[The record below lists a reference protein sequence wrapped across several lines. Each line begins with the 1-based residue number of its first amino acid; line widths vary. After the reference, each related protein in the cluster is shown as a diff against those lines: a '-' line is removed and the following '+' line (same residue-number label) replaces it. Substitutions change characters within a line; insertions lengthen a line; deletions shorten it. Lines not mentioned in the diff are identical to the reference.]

1 MSKLFYIAACLL
13 LSIMICSAAP
23 VVIDGTATV
32 KVDIKNPI
40 PAEQTAKDELNTYIK
55 RMTVSTWNSIST

>member
-13 LSIMICSAAP
+13 LSITICSAAP

-40 PAEQTAKDELNTYIK
+40 PSEQTAKDELSTYI
-55 RMTVSTWNSIST
+55 SG